1 MVVAGPHSGSGKT
14 TVALGLMAAFKRRG
28 LKVCAF
34 KVGPDFIDPGYHS
47 QICDAVGR
55 NLDGWMLTQGY
66 NRKSFQ
72 EHARGS
78 DIAIVE
84 GVMGLFDGYDGKS
97 EAGSTAQMAKWL
109 RLPVL
114 LVVDARS
121 MARSVAALIYG
132 FEHFD
137 QDLDFAGVVFNRVGS
152 PTHLAYLKEAI
163 SGNIQMPCL
172 GGLPRESDLALPER
186 HLGLVTSEDNPLSS
200 EYVERLANLV
210 ERSIDLEAILAT
222 LEDPSRK
229 EAEAII
235 RQSPPPCP
243 PPLAQTGFSKARAC
257 FAEVAPG
264 RASRGRVWVGVSS
277 RYSVRIGVAKDEAFC
292 FYYQDNLEI
301 LESFGAELVFFSPLR
316 DERLPGGITGLYLGG
331 GYPELFARRLSDNVS
346 LRGEIR
352 GLAEKDFPIYAEC
365 GGFMFLCQGIQDTEG
380 SFYPMAGVYPFTVR
394 MLSRLKSLGYR
405 EVRLAASCP
414 LGTVGQVIRG
424 HEFHYS
430 EMIEG
435 PKGVQLAYSI
445 AGRRGKDTHGEGF
458 LMRNTLGS
466 YVHLHFG
473 SNPAVAKNFVR
484 LCWKHR

>member
-1 MVVAGPHSGSGKT
+1 
-14 TVALGLMAAFKRRG
+14 MAAFKRRG

-47 QICDAVGR
+47 QICGASSR
-55 NLDGWMLTQGY
+55 NLDGWMLPEGY
-66 NRKSFQ
+66 NRNAFQ
-72 EHARGS
+72 RHAQGS
-78 DIAIVE
+78 DLAIVE

-109 RLPVL
+109 GLPVV

-121 MARSVAALIYG
+121 MARSAAALIYG

-172 GGLPRESDLALPER
+172 GGLPRESHVTLPER

-200 EYVERLANLV
+200 EYIERLADLV
-210 ERSIDLEAILAT
+210 ENSIDLETILAT
-222 LEDPSRK
+222 IEDTSRK
-229 EAEAII
+229 ETEAIV

-243 PPLAQTGFSKARAC
+243 PP
-257 FAEVAPG
+257 
-264 RASRGRVWVGVSS
+264 SRGRVGVGVSS
-277 RYSVRIGVAKDEAFC
+277 RYSVRIGVARDEAFC

-301 LESFGAELVFFSPLR
+301 LESFGSELVLFSPLR
-316 DERLPGGITGLYLGG
+316 DGRLPGGITGLYLGG
-331 GYPELFARRLSDNVS
+331 GYPELFARRLSNNVS

-352 GLAEKDFPIYAEC
+352 DLAEKGFPIYAEC

-380 SFYPMAGVYPFTVR
+380 SFYPMAGVYPFAVR

-414 LGTVGQVIRG
+414 LGTAGQVIRG

-430 EMIEG
+430 EMIEE
-435 PKGVQLAYSI
+435 PKGVQSAYSI
-445 AGRRGKDTHGEGF
+445 ADRRGRDTHGEGF
-458 LMRNTLGS
+458 LVKNTLGS

-473 SNPAVAKNFVR
+473 SNPAMAENFVR
-484 LCWKHR
+484 LCFEYENEG